1 MQLIIKNAAFHFLFI
16 IPQRRQQDKKGVQ
29 DMKRVVHYKTSKKTV
44 INIMASGLTRDEI
57 GQIEEL
63 IRSMARKRSHGKR
76 PQLLYDLVFND

>member
-1 MQLIIKNAAFHFLFI
+1 
-16 IPQRRQQDKKGVQ
+16 
-29 DMKRVVHYKTSKKTV
+29 MKRVVHYKTSKKTV

-76 PQLLYDLVFND
+76 PHCVLGMLLETYGKRLRRGILRRIRRTDRR